1 MTLAEIARLAGVSR
15 TTASY
20 VINGKA
26 KERRISQETVD
37 RVMAVVEQHHYRID
51 AQAAALRRGAS
62 RTLGL
67 IIPDLENASYARLAK
82 RLEQGARQ
90 RGYQLLIAGSE
101 DDPARERELARALRA
116 QRCEVLIVA
125 SCLPMDDPF
134 YTDLMAGGLPVI
146 AVDRTLAPDRFVSVV
161 SNNQSA
167 AKALTRSVLAPGLK
181 RIVWLDAVPQLSI
194 STERLAGFHE
204 ALKGHDCQ
212 AVAHS
217 GARYDRQEGA
227 RLMREVLKE
236 QGMPDALV
244 TASYTLLDGVL
255 DELLESGGLPASLR
269 LATFGDDR
277 LLDFLPLPVN
287 SLPQQHDR
295 IAELTL
301 NRALAAAHG
310 DYRPGRVVVERSL
323 RRRLPANA

>member
-37 RVMAVVEQHHYRID
+37 RVMAIVEQHHYRID

-62 RTLGL
+62 RTIGL
-67 IIPDLENASYARLAK
+67 IIPDLENASYALLAK
-82 RLEQGARQ
+82 RLEQGARR

-101 DDPARERELARALRA
+101 DNPDSERELARALRA

-125 SCLPMDDPF
+125 SCLPMNDAF
-134 YTDLMAGGLPVI
+134 YIDLMAKGLPVI
-146 AVDRTLAPDRFVSVV
+146 AVDRALNPDHFVSIV

-167 AKALTRSVLAPGLK
+167 AQALTESVLTSSLK
-181 RIVWLDAVPQLSI
+181 RIAWLDAVPQLSI
-194 STERLAGFHE
+194 STERLCGFHK
-204 ALKGHDCQ
+204 ALEGHDCH
-212 AVAHS
+212 AVTLS
-217 GARYDRQEGA
+217 GVRYDRLEGA
-227 RLMREVLKE
+227 RLMRELLEE

-255 DELLESGGLPASLR
+255 DELLESGGLPPSLR

-287 SLPQQHDR
+287 SLPQQHER

-301 NRALAAAHG
+301 DRAIAAAQG
-310 DYRPGRVVVERSL
+310 DYRPGQVVVERAL
-323 RRRLPANA
+323 RRRLPPGG

>member
-1 MTLAEIARLAGVSR
+1 MTLAEIARLSGVSR

-62 RTLGL
+62 RTIGL
-67 IIPDLENASYARLAK
+67 IIPDLENASYALLAK
-82 RLEQGARQ
+82 RLEQGARR

-101 DDPARERELARALRA
+101 DNPESERELARALRA

-125 SCLPMDDPF
+125 SCLAMDDPF
-134 YTDLMAGGLPVI
+134 YAELMDGGLPVI
-146 AVDRTLAPDRFVSVV
+146 AVDRALDPQRFVSVV

-167 AKALTRSVLAPGLK
+167 AKALTRSVLTPELERVA
-181 RIVWLDAVPQLSI
+181 WFDAVPQLSI

-204 ALKGHDCQ
+204 ALEGHHCQ
-212 AVAHS
+212 AMTRSAV
-217 GARYDRQEGA
+217 RYDRQEGA
-227 RLMREVLKE
+227 RLMRELLKE
-236 QGMPDALV
+236 GMPDALV

-255 DELLESGGLPASLR
+255 DELLESGGLPPSLR

-301 NRALAAAHG
+301 DRAIAAAHG
-310 DYRPGRVVVERSL
+310 DYHPGQVVVERAL
-323 RRRLPANA
+323 RRRLPPGG